1 MSHSQYYSRELQHTD
16 RSRFVVRGRDAS
28 TRTSITSS
36 SAYGGGYGGPAAPTT
51 RRSSSANPT
60 TRKMSYRSRS
70 QSSDR
75 LNTRRNTL
83 DYEPYSSARLL
94 SESRS
99 GGGVSRKLRYRQQMS
114 ETTLTSASNRM
125 SRSMTSL
132 TSPDQVVSARVY
144 YQPMYPKRART
155 LSSQSPSRYD
165 SHTATTT
172 RTYGSYA
179 SSRHSLTGSAPGS
192 RRSSIDSQHSYDELM
207 SPSPVFTRAM
217 STTTEIVKEISR
229 LQETKKQ
236 LETDILTLET
246 AKNTGSGSTTVIK
259 TLQEET
265 ETLTK
270 RNTDLENDMKD
281 FKMRFEEELSLRK
294 KLEDVIGSLRK
305 ERERLMFQSVADSTA
320 GGAGGRP
327 LPEQLEKLRRHYED
341 LIRRNREELE
351 KHYRAKITALQGQTM
366 APSEFVS
373 QMETM
378 QTEESMRSG
387 SGGLEDAERR
397 KFQEEIEELR
407 TELRNFRNQ
416 VSQMQ
421 DGKAIPK
428 VNGQADSDFPGVP
441 SACFIQNG
449 EHRHT
454 SHLKVALGNG
464 RNNIYVSGLS
474 LNPAAIAMQPTGK
487 PQGFVS
493 LYPIS
498 WYFDKDLSTIHS
510 AQNVV
515 TETKTTTQKTVTQQ
529 KSTQQMMT
537 QKGLAKDDPKYGSV
551 HMSVKEEEIA
561 KVLKG
566 RWFRLAHHASN
577 GLVIEAEDSPQSGKQ
592 AVAKQKKIPTSDTQ
606 LWSYD
611 KGCFRNK
618 KYQNCALQVSDY
630 FAPSPV
636 ELAPCTGDRNQKW
649 VIHANGVITS
659 ADTDFALDMDG
670 HNVIINPQDADDSS
684 TRQSWGIEVVQK

>member
-1 MSHSQYYSRELQHTD
+1 
-16 RSRFVVRGRDAS
+16 
-28 TRTSITSS
+28 
-36 SAYGGGYGGPAAPTT
+36 
-51 RRSSSANPT
+51 
-60 TRKMSYRSRS
+60 
-70 QSSDR
+70 
-75 LNTRRNTL
+75 
-83 DYEPYSSARLL
+83 
-94 SESRS
+94 
-99 GGGVSRKLRYRQQMS
+99 MS
-114 ETTLTSASNRM
+114 ETNLMSTSNRM
-125 SRSMTSL
+125 SHSMTSL

-155 LSSQSPSRYD
+155 LSSQSPGRYD
-165 SHTATTT
+165 STTT
-172 RTYGSYA
+172 RTYSSYT

-192 RRSSIDSQHSYDELM
+192 RRSSMDSQHSYDELM

-236 LETDILTLET
+236 LETDILTLES
-246 AKNTGSGSTTVIK
+246 AKSSGSGSTTVIK

-270 RNTDLENDMKD
+270 RNTELENDIKD

-294 KLEDVIGSLRK
+294 KLEDEVGSLR
-305 ERERLMFQSVADSTA
+305 
-320 GGAGGRP
+320 
-327 LPEQLEKLRRHYED
+327 
-341 LIRRNREELE
+341 
-351 KHYRAKITALQGQTM
+351 KITALQGQTM

-387 SGGLEDAERR
+387 SGGLEEAERR

-421 DGKAIPK
+421 EGKTTPS
-428 VNGQADSDFPGVP
+428 VNGQAESDFPGVP

-454 SHLKVALGNG
+454 SHLKVDLGNG
-464 RNNIYVSGLS
+464 RSNVYVTGLS

-498 WYFDKDLSTIHS
+498 WYFDKDLSTIQS
-510 AQNVV
+510 TQSVV
-515 TETKTTTQKTVTQQ
+515 TETKTTQKTVTQQ
-529 KSTQQMMT
+529 KTTQQ
-537 QKGLAKDDPKYGSV
+537 KAVAKDDPKYGSV

-566 RWFRLAHHASN
+566 RWFRLAHHGSN
-577 GLVIEAEDSPQSGKQ
+577 GLVIEAEDSPQLGKQ
-592 AVAKQKKIPTSDTQ
+592 AVAKQKNIPTNDTQ
-606 LWSYD
+606 LWCYD

-618 KYQNCALQVSDY
+618 KYQNCALQVADS

-636 ELAPCTGDRNQKW
+636 ELGPCTGDRNQKW

-670 HNVIINPQDADDSS
+670 RNIIISPQDADDTS

>member
-1 MSHSQYYSRELQHTD
+1 MT
-16 RSRFVVRGRDAS
+16 
-28 TRTSITSS
+28 
-36 SAYGGGYGGPAAPTT
+36 
-51 RRSSSANPT
+51 
-60 TRKMSYRSRS
+60 
-70 QSSDR
+70 
-75 LNTRRNTL
+75 
-83 DYEPYSSARLL
+83 
-94 SESRS
+94 ESN
-99 GGGVSRKLRYRQQMS
+99 
-114 ETTLTSASNRM
+114 LTSASNRM

-144 YQPMYPKRART
+144 YQPMYPKRTRT
-155 LSSQSPSRYD
+155 LSSQSPGRYD
-165 SHTATTT
+165 STTT
-172 RTYGSYA
+172 RTYSSYA

-270 RNTDLENDMKD
+270 RNTELENDIKD
-281 FKMRFEEELSLRK
+281 FKMRFEEEMTWRK
-294 KLEDVIGSLRK
+294 KLEDEVGSLR
-305 ERERLMFQSVADSTA
+305 
-320 GGAGGRP
+320 
-327 LPEQLEKLRRHYED
+327 
-341 LIRRNREELE
+341 
-351 KHYRAKITALQGQTM
+351 KITALQGQTM

-397 KFQEEIEELR
+397 QFQEEIEELR

-421 DGKAIPK
+421 EGKATPK
-428 VNGQADSDFPGVP
+428 VNGHGDSDFPGVP

-454 SHLKVALGNG
+454 SHLKVDLGNG
-464 RNNIYVSGLS
+464 RNNIYVTGLS
-474 LNPAAIAMQPTGK
+474 LNPAAVAMQPTGK

-515 TETKTTTQKTVTQQ
+515 TETKTTQKTVTQQ
-529 KSTQQMMT
+529 KTTQQMMT
-537 QKGLAKDDPKYGSV
+537 QKGVAKDDPKYGSV

-566 RWFRLAHHASN
+566 RWFRLAHHASH
-577 GLVIEAEDSPQSGKQ
+577 GLVIEAEDTPQSGKQ
-592 AVAKQKKIPTSDTQ
+592 AVANKKQIPTNDTQ

-611 KGCFRNK
+611 KGSFRNK
-618 KYQNCALQVSDY
+618 KYQKCALQVLDY

-636 ELAPCTGDRNQKW
+636 ELAPYTGDRNQKW

-670 HNVIINPQDADDSS
+670 HNVIISPKEADDSA

>member
-1 MSHSQYYSRELQHTD
+1 MSHTHYYSRELQQTD
-16 RSRFVVRGRDAS
+16 RSRYVVRGRDAGVR
-28 TRTSITSS
+28 RTSTST
-36 SAYGGGYGGPAAPTT
+36 AYSGGYGGPTAPTT
-51 RRSSSANPT
+51 RRSSSAAPA
-60 TRKMSYRSRS
+60 TRKISYRSRS

-75 LNTRRNTL
+75 LTTRRNTY
-83 DYEPYSSARLL
+83 DYEPYSSARFL

-114 ETTLTSASNRM
+114 ETNLMSTSNRM
-125 SRSMTSL
+125 SHSMTSL

-155 LSSQSPSRYD
+155 LSSQSPGRYD
-165 SHTATTT
+165 STTT
-172 RTYGSYA
+172 RTYSSYT

-192 RRSSIDSQHSYDELM
+192 RRSSMDSQHSYDELM

-236 LETDILTLET
+236 LETDILTLES
-246 AKNTGSGSTTVIK
+246 AKSSGSGSTTVIK

-270 RNTDLENDMKD
+270 RNTELENDIKD

-294 KLEDVIGSLRK
+294 KLEDEVGSLR
-305 ERERLMFQSVADSTA
+305 
-320 GGAGGRP
+320 
-327 LPEQLEKLRRHYED
+327 
-341 LIRRNREELE
+341 
-351 KHYRAKITALQGQTM
+351 KITALQGQTM

-387 SGGLEDAERR
+387 SGGLEEAERR

-421 DGKAIPK
+421 EGKTTPS
-428 VNGQADSDFPGVP
+428 VNGQAESDFPGVP

-454 SHLKVALGNG
+454 SHLKVDLGNG
-464 RNNIYVSGLS
+464 RSNVYVTGLS

-498 WYFDKDLSTIHS
+498 WYFDKDLSTIQS
-510 AQNVV
+510 TQSVV
-515 TETKTTTQKTVTQQ
+515 TETKTTQKTVTQQ
-529 KSTQQMMT
+529 KTT
-537 QKGLAKDDPKYGSV
+537 PQKAVAKDDPKYGSV

-566 RWFRLAHHASN
+566 YGAAVPAPGDRGADISASVGRALLGRWFRLAHHGSN
-577 GLVIEAEDSPQSGKQ
+577 GLVIEAEDSPQLGKQ
-592 AVAKQKKIPTSDTQ
+592 AVAKQKNIPTNDTQ
-606 LWSYD
+606 LWCYD

-618 KYQNCALQVSDY
+618 KYQNCALQVADS

-636 ELAPCTGDRNQKW
+636 ELGPCTGDRNQKW

-670 HNVIINPQDADDSS
+670 RNIIISPQDADDTS
-684 TRQSWGIEVVQK
+684 TRKSWGIEVVQK

>member
-1 MSHSQYYSRELQHTD
+1 M
-16 RSRFVVRGRDAS
+16 
-28 TRTSITSS
+28 TR
-36 SAYGGGYGGPAAPTT
+36 GYGML
-51 RRSSSANPT
+51 SSLHQPC
-60 TRKMSYRSRS
+60 R
-70 QSSDR
+70 
-75 LNTRRNTL
+75 
-83 DYEPYSSARLL
+83 
-94 SESRS
+94 RS
-99 GGGVSRKLRYRQQMS
+99 GGGVSRKLRYRQQMTES
-114 ETTLTSASNRM
+114 NLTSASNRM

-144 YQPMYPKRART
+144 YQPMYPKRTRT
-155 LSSQSPSRYD
+155 LSSQSPGRYD
-165 SHTATTT
+165 STTT
-172 RTYGSYA
+172 RTYSSYA

-270 RNTDLENDMKD
+270 RNTELENDIKD
-281 FKMRFEEELSLRK
+281 FKMRFEEEMTWRK
-294 KLEDVIGSLRK
+294 KLEDEVGSLRK
-305 ERERLMFQSVADSTA
+305 ERERLMFQSVADSSA
-320 GGAGGRP
+320 GGLGGRA
-327 LPEQLEKLRRHYED
+327 LPEQLEKLRGHYED
-341 LIRRNREELE
+341 LIRRNREDLE
-351 KHYRAKITALQGQTM
+351 KHYKAKITALQGQTM

-397 KFQEEIEELR
+397 QFQEEIEELR

-421 DGKAIPK
+421 EGKATPK
-428 VNGQADSDFPGVP
+428 VNGHGDSDFPGVP

-454 SHLKVALGNG
+454 SHLKVDLGNG
-464 RNNIYVSGLS
+464 RNNIYVTGLS
-474 LNPAAIAMQPTGK
+474 LNPAAVAMQPTGK

-515 TETKTTTQKTVTQQ
+515 TETKTTQKTVTQQ
-529 KSTQQMMT
+529 KTTQQMMT
-537 QKGLAKDDPKYGSV
+537 QKGVAKDDPKYGSV

-566 RWFRLAHHASN
+566 YGAAVPAPGDRGADISASVGRALVGRWFRLAHHASH
-577 GLVIEAEDSPQSGKQ
+577 GLVIEAEDTPQSGKQ
-592 AVAKQKKIPTSDTQ
+592 AVANKKQIPTNDTQ

-611 KGCFRNK
+611 KGSFRNK
-618 KYQNCALQVSDY
+618 KYQKCALQVLDY

-636 ELAPCTGDRNQKW
+636 ELAPYTGDRNQKW

-670 HNVIINPQDADDSS
+670 HNVIISPKEADDSA

>member
-1 MSHSQYYSRELQHTD
+1 MSHTQFYSRELQQTD
-16 RSRFVVRGRDAS
+16 RSRYVVRGRDAGVR
-28 TRTSITSS
+28 RTSTST
-36 SAYGGGYGGPAAPTT
+36 AYSGGYGGPTAPTT
-51 RRSSSANPT
+51 RRSSSAAPA
-60 TRKMSYRSRS
+60 TRKISYRSRS

-75 LNTRRNTL
+75 LTTRRNTY
-83 DYEPYSSARLL
+83 DYEPYSSARFL

-114 ETTLTSASNRM
+114 ETNLMSTSNRM
-125 SRSMTSL
+125 SHSMTSL

-155 LSSQSPSRYD
+155 LSSQSPGRYD
-165 SHTATTT
+165 STTT
-172 RTYGSYA
+172 RTYSSYT

-192 RRSSIDSQHSYDELM
+192 RRSSMDSQHSYDELM

-236 LETDILTLET
+236 LETDILTLES
-246 AKNTGSGSTTVIK
+246 AKSSGSGSTTVIK

-270 RNTDLENDMKD
+270 RNTELENDIKD

-294 KLEDVIGSLRK
+294 KLEDEVGSLRK
-305 ERERLMFQSVADSTA
+305 ERGRLMFESVADSTA

-327 LPEQLEKLRRHYED
+327 LPEQLERLRRHYED
-341 LIRRNREELE
+341 LIHKNREELE
-351 KHYRAKITALQGQTM
+351 KHYKAKITALQGQTM

-387 SGGLEDAERR
+387 SGGLEEAERR

-421 DGKAIPK
+421 EGKTTPS
-428 VNGQADSDFPGVP
+428 VNGQAESDFPGVP

-454 SHLKVALGNG
+454 SHLKVDLGNG
-464 RNNIYVSGLS
+464 RSNVYVTGLS

-498 WYFDKDLSTIHS
+498 WYFDKDLSTIQS
-510 AQNVV
+510 TQSVV
-515 TETKTTTQKTVTQQ
+515 TETKTTQKTVTQQ
-529 KSTQQMMT
+529 KTTQQ
-537 QKGLAKDDPKYGSV
+537 KAVAKDDPKYGSV

-566 RWFRLAHHASN
+566 RWFRLAHHGSN
-577 GLVIEAEDSPQSGKQ
+577 GLVIEAEDSPQLGKQ
-592 AVAKQKKIPTSDTQ
+592 AVAKQKNIPTNDTQ
-606 LWSYD
+606 LWCYD

-618 KYQNCALQVSDY
+618 KYQNCALQVADS

-636 ELAPCTGDRNQKW
+636 ELGPCTGDRNQKW

-670 HNVIINPQDADDSS
+670 RNIIISPQDADDTS

>member
-165 SHTATTT
+165 SHTTTTT

-294 KLEDVIGSLRK
+294 KLEDEIGSLR
-305 ERERLMFQSVADSTA
+305 
-320 GGAGGRP
+320 
-327 LPEQLEKLRRHYED
+327 
-341 LIRRNREELE
+341 
-351 KHYRAKITALQGQTM
+351 KITALQGQTM

-421 DGKAIPK
+421 DGKATPK

>member
-1 MSHSQYYSRELQHTD
+1 M
-16 RSRFVVRGRDAS
+16 
-28 TRTSITSS
+28 TR
-36 SAYGGGYGGPAAPTT
+36 GYGML
-51 RRSSSANPT
+51 SSLHQPC
-60 TRKMSYRSRS
+60 R
-70 QSSDR
+70 
-75 LNTRRNTL
+75 
-83 DYEPYSSARLL
+83 
-94 SESRS
+94 RS
-99 GGGVSRKLRYRQQMS
+99 GGGVSRKLRYRQQMTES
-114 ETTLTSASNRM
+114 NLTSASNRM

-132 TSPDQVVSARVY
+132 TPPDQVVSARVY
-144 YQPMYPKRART
+144 YQPMYPKRTRT
-155 LSSQSPSRYD
+155 LSSQSPGRYD
-165 SHTATTT
+165 STTT
-172 RTYGSYA
+172 RTYSSYA

-270 RNTDLENDMKD
+270 RNTELENDIKD
-281 FKMRFEEELSLRK
+281 FKMRFEEEMTWRK
-294 KLEDVIGSLRK
+294 KLEDEVGSLR
-305 ERERLMFQSVADSTA
+305 
-320 GGAGGRP
+320 
-327 LPEQLEKLRRHYED
+327 
-341 LIRRNREELE
+341 
-351 KHYRAKITALQGQTM
+351 KITALQGQTM

-397 KFQEEIEELR
+397 QFQEEIEELR

-421 DGKAIPK
+421 EGKATPK
-428 VNGQADSDFPGVP
+428 VNGHGDSDFPGVP

-454 SHLKVALGNG
+454 SHLKVNLGNG
-464 RNNIYVSGLS
+464 RNNVYVTGLS
-474 LNPAAIAMQPTGK
+474 LNPAAVAMQPTGK

-515 TETKTTTQKTVTQQ
+515 TETKTTQKTVTQQ
-529 KSTQQMMT
+529 KTTQQMMT
-537 QKGLAKDDPKYGSV
+537 QKGVAKDDPKYGSV

-566 RWFRLAHHASN
+566 YGAAVPAPGDRGADISASVGRALVGRWFRLAHHASH
-577 GLVIEAEDSPQSGKQ
+577 GLVIEAEDTPQSGKQ
-592 AVAKQKKIPTSDTQ
+592 AVANKKQIPTNDTQ

-611 KGCFRNK
+611 KGSFRNK
-618 KYQNCALQVSDY
+618 KYQKCALQVLDY

-636 ELAPCTGDRNQKW
+636 ELAPYTGDRNQKW

-670 HNVIINPQDADDSS
+670 HNVIISPKEADDSA

>member
-1 MSHSQYYSRELQHTD
+1 MT
-16 RSRFVVRGRDAS
+16 
-28 TRTSITSS
+28 
-36 SAYGGGYGGPAAPTT
+36 
-51 RRSSSANPT
+51 
-60 TRKMSYRSRS
+60 
-70 QSSDR
+70 
-75 LNTRRNTL
+75 
-83 DYEPYSSARLL
+83 
-94 SESRS
+94 ESN
-99 GGGVSRKLRYRQQMS
+99 
-114 ETTLTSASNRM
+114 LTSASNRM

-144 YQPMYPKRART
+144 YQPMYPKRTRT
-155 LSSQSPSRYD
+155 LSSQSPGRYD
-165 SHTATTT
+165 STTT
-172 RTYGSYA
+172 RTYSSYA

-270 RNTDLENDMKD
+270 RNTELENDIKD
-281 FKMRFEEELSLRK
+281 FKMRFEEEMTWRK
-294 KLEDVIGSLRK
+294 KLEDEVGSLR
-305 ERERLMFQSVADSTA
+305 
-320 GGAGGRP
+320 
-327 LPEQLEKLRRHYED
+327 
-341 LIRRNREELE
+341 
-351 KHYRAKITALQGQTM
+351 KITALQGQTM

-397 KFQEEIEELR
+397 QFQEEIEELR

-421 DGKAIPK
+421 EGKATPK
-428 VNGQADSDFPGVP
+428 VNGHGDSDFPGVP

-454 SHLKVALGNG
+454 SHLKVDLGNG
-464 RNNIYVSGLS
+464 RNNIYVTGLS
-474 LNPAAIAMQPTGK
+474 LNPAAVAMQPTGK

-515 TETKTTTQKTVTQQ
+515 TETKTTQKTVTQQ
-529 KSTQQMMT
+529 KTTQQMMT
-537 QKGLAKDDPKYGSV
+537 QKGVAKDDPKYGSV

-566 RWFRLAHHASN
+566 YGAAVPAPGDRGADISASVGRALVGRWFRLAHHASH
-577 GLVIEAEDSPQSGKQ
+577 GLVIEAEDTPQSGKQ
-592 AVAKQKKIPTSDTQ
+592 AVANKKQIPTNDTQ

-611 KGCFRNK
+611 KGSFRNK
-618 KYQNCALQVSDY
+618 KYQKCALQVLDY

-636 ELAPCTGDRNQKW
+636 ELAPYTGDRNQKW

-670 HNVIINPQDADDSS
+670 HNVIISPKEADDSA